1 MTLLAVSVARDELEP
16 GLVCEALHVMLDVLF
31 QLSSF
36 FLPQVQSDLL
46 HPFGQEEFSDVERHS
61 DVDVLEKDIF
71 QEVLVREGR
80 QIRI

>member
-71 QEVLVREGR
+71 QGKVSDFLVT
-80 QIRI
+80 I